1 MFKPSALA
9 YTYDGSFE
17 GLLCC
22 VFESYLWKETPLAV
36 HSEGEGQG
44 LLLEAKWIDTD
55 QDKADRVLKSIPL
68 RISPEA
74 EELVRLGFWSN
85 TPDKEMLLLH
95 FLYLGFTHGP
105 KVMNMLADD
114 TVHALTKAVQQLR
127 REGHLYL
134 GFVRFSVYGPVM
146 AAVIEPQGY
155 VLPVIQDHFCDRF
168 QGESF
173 MIYDRTHGM
182 ALIHEPGREA
192 IIPLSGWTA
201 PAPDEA
207 EEAYRRL
214 WTGFYH
220 AIGIKE
226 RRNDRLRSSM
236 MPKRYWKH
244 MTEMSGGGLAA
255 LPASTAQRKPALQQE
270 APGFIPSLPASLPV
284 TGKDEMSQ
292 HKGSTP

>member
-22 VFESYLWKETPLAV
+22 VFESYTWKEIPLAV
-36 HSEGEGQG
+36 HSSGEDQG
-44 LLLEAKWIDTD
+44 LLLESKWIETD
-55 QDKADRVLKSIPL
+55 MDKAERVLKSIPL

-74 EELVRLGFWSN
+74 EELVRLGFWSC
-85 TPDKEMLLLH
+85 TPEKELLLLK
-95 FLYLGFTHGP
+95 FLYLGFRHGS

-114 TVHALTKAVQQLR
+114 TVYALQKAVQQLR

-155 VLPVIQDHFCDRF
+155 ILPVIQDHFCDRF

-173 MIYDRTHGM
+173 MIYDQTHEM

-192 IIPLSGWTA
+192 ILPLSGWV
-201 PAPDEA
+201 PPEPDEA
-207 EEAYRRL
+207 EAAYRRL
-214 WTGFYH
+214 WTGFYE

-226 RRNDRLRSSM
+226 RRNDRLRSSL

-244 MTEMSGGGLAA
+244 MLEMDESPTVPTLQA
-255 LPASTAQRKPALQQE
+255 AQRKPALPRE
-270 APGFIPSLPASLPV
+270 TPNLIHPLTAPLPARAN
-284 TGKDEMSQ
+284 GDEQ
-292 HKGSTP
+292 NE

>member
-1 MFKPSALA
+1 MGRVQERSGSLMFKPSALA

-17 GLLCC
+17 GFLCC
-22 VFESYLWKETPLAV
+22 VFESYAWKEIPLAV
-36 HSEGEGQG
+36 HSEEAEQG
-44 LLLEAKWIDTD
+44 LLLASKWIETD
-55 QDKADRVLKSIPL
+55 NTKAVRVLKSIPL

-74 EELVRLGFWSN
+74 EELVRLGFWTCTS
-85 TPDKEMLLLH
+85 DKEMLLLN
-95 FLYLGFTHGP
+95 FLYLGFQHGR
-105 KVMNMLADD
+105 KVMNMLAND
-114 TVHALTKAVQQLR
+114 TVNALQKAVQQLR

-155 VLPVIQDHFCDRF
+155 ILPVIQEHFCDRF

-173 MIYDRTHGM
+173 MIYDQTHEV

-192 IIPLSGWTA
+192 ILPLSGWV
-201 PAPDEA
+201 PPEPDEA

-214 WTGFYH
+214 WTGFYQ

-226 RRNDRLRSSM
+226 RRNDRLHSSL

-244 MTEMSGGGLAA
+244 MLEMDGAHKAPSLAA
-255 LPASTAQRKPALQQE
+255 SQRKPALQQE
-270 APGFIPSLPASLPV
+270 TPTASL
-284 TGKDEMSQ
+284 TQ
-292 HKGSTP
+292 TNAHT